1 MRKKL
6 TEHFKSGPA
15 VSKEVTV
22 KAAECFI
29 TDVLISRAPSPFSTS
44 CVLKHKTQMYLKGLN
59 MVFLFLIINLI

>member
-15 VSKEVTV
+15 VSKVTV

-29 TDVLISRAPSPFSTS
+29 TDVLVSSAPSPFSTS

-59 MVFLFLIINLI
+59 MVFLFY